1 MYRTFSCKKKKKKIT
16 VTILSNPRRECIFN
30 FKCKFQFELCNYSI
44 SLLPSVVNTCTEII
58 VMDFFQINDK
68 LTVWRPNKMI
78 YIFYCIYD
86 FNILSKSRHPNFCII
101 FMSVDRQKQNTC
113 TNIKKTFWFLFGQN
127 RDINNITKQ

>member
-1 MYRTFSCKKKKKKIT
+1 MYRTFSCKKKKSLWQYCQTPEENVFLISNLT
-16 VTILSNPRRECIFN
+16 FNLST
-30 FKCKFQFELCNYSI
+30 FELCNYSI
-44 SLLPSVVNTCTEII
+44 LLLPSIVNTCT
-58 VMDFFQINDK
+58 DFFKWMIILL
-68 LTVWRPNKMI
+68 LTVWRPKKMI
-78 YIFYCIYD
+78 YNVYRIYD

>member
-1 MYRTFSCKKKKKKIT
+1 MYRTFSCKKKIT

-30 FKCKFQFELCNYSI
+30 FKSNFQFKYVWI
-44 SLLPSVVNTCTEII
+44 MLLFNII
-58 VMDFFQINDK
+58 TTFDCKHVHWFFLMNDNIK

-78 YIFYCIYD
+78 YNVYRIYD